1 MTMFVLSPSV
11 ETTTA
16 SASSIPA
23 RRRTSMSIPW
33 PSTKPPAQWSPR
45 RPRASSF
52 SSTAVTSHPSR
63 SSWRAMLE
71 PTRPQPIT
79 NAFMWVTL
87 ALRQTVVPAKPHDLF
102 SGIASDALGLRAV
115 FLHHAFR
122 KGHHE
127 HLAGCLAQDVLDRR
141 REETRLPAPARR
153 RADHDQVVAAT
164 PGLVDDRVAD
174 RAGTDRLD
182 LHLHAAVGAEQPCL
196 GQRGRRR
203 LLLLVELGLERPV
216 ERHADHEQ
224 RLDVRVAVAGELD
237 RGRDH
242 LLADRAE
249 LHRHENAGELAL
261 REALGRRLHVLE

>member
-1 MTMFVLSPSV
+1 MRTTTHWLSNRCCATWPMTMFVLSPSV

-52 SSTAVTSHPSR
+52 SSTAVTSHPPR
-63 SSWRAMLE
+63 SSWSAMLE

-79 NAFMWVTL
+79 NAFIWLRL
-87 ALRQTVVPAKPHDLF
+87 ALRQMVVPAKPARPLQWHRN
-102 SGIASDALGLRAV
+102 DALGLRAV

-122 KGHHE
+122 KRHHE
-127 HLAGCLAQDVLDRR
+127 HLAGRLAQDVLDRR

-153 RADHDQVVAAT
+153 RADHDKVVAAT
-164 PGLVDDRVAD
+164 PGPADDRIAD

-182 LHLHAAVGAEQPCL
+182 LHLHAAV
-196 GQRGRRR
+196 
-203 LLLLVELGLERPV
+203 
-216 ERHADHEQ
+216 
-224 RLDVRVAVAGELD
+224 
-237 RGRDH
+237 
-242 LLADRAE
+242 
-249 LHRHENAGELAL
+249 
-261 REALGRRLHVLE
+261 